1 MVVSRIAIPETSS
14 LVYTEVTSTHEL
26 NILDGVTSFLDEDN
40 LGSNSA
46 TSIPSQQSVKAY
58 VDSTVAGVAVT
69 FLLSADSGTS
79 DVFQTGQTLSIS
91 GTSNEIET
99 AVTDNTITVGLP
111 DNVSV
116 FNNLTVGGNITIG
129 GTLTYEDVTNV
140 DSVGIVTAESGVIV
154 TGAGIGLVSLRVVL
168 ELLVLPHPLVDSSVT

>member
-1 MVVSRIAIPETSS
+1 MKITWDLIG
-14 LVYTEVTSTHEL
+14 
-26 NILDGVTSFLDEDN
+26 I
-40 LGSNSA
+40 

-58 VDSTVAGVAVT
+58 VDSTDGLCCIVT
-69 FLLSADSGTS
+69 FLLSSFDSGTS

-99 AVTDNTITVGLP
+99 SVTDNTITVGLP

-129 GTLTYEDVTNV
+129 GTDL
-140 DSVGIVTAESGVIV
+140 
-154 TGAGIGLVSLRVVL
+154 
-168 ELLVLPHPLVDSSVT
+168 

>member
-1 MVVSRIAIPETSS
+1 M
-14 LVYTEVTSTHEL
+14 LY
-26 NILDGVTSFLDEDN
+26 
-40 LGSNSA
+40 
-46 TSIPSQQSVKAY
+46 
-58 VDSTVAGVAVT
+58 VT

-140 DSVGIVTAESGVIV
+140 DSVGIVTAKIWCH
-154 TGAGIGLVSLRVVL
+154 R
-168 ELLVLPHPLVDSSVT
+168 